1 MCGVT
6 TPTTTAPARP
16 STPARAEVAAE
27 EPVSDAELANALR
40 PSVMRL
46 ARRLRQMRDDA
57 LDLNANQLSALG
69 VLLNSGDLLM
79 GELAASEKVQP
90 PSMTR
95 IVNGLEERGLV
106 TRQADP
112 HDRRSARV
120 SLTEEGRQILLDLRR
135 RRDQWLAVR
144 IAELEPGERDVL
156 RQCVA
161 ILEKVNHA

>member
-1 MCGVT
+1 MARVT
-6 TPTTTAPARP
+6 TPTPTVPARP
-16 STPARAEVAAE
+16 ATNGGVEVAAE

-79 GELAASEKVQP
+79 GELAAAEKVQP

-106 TRQADP
+106 SRQPDER
-112 HDRRSARV
+112 DRRSARV
-120 SLTEEGRQILLDLRR
+120 SLTEEGRRILLELRR

-144 IAELEPGERDVL
+144 IAELEPGEREVL